1 MEKEAARLRDQELRA
16 EGWEWRFCGNARQ
29 TASLEET
36 YASLGMETLI
46 ERGVLGN
53 GENCRSC
60 FDAEGFAPGFETL
73 YTRGKAREN
82 GRFDDDLF
90 GE

>member
-1 MEKEAARLRDQELRA
+1 
-16 EGWEWRFCGNARQ
+16 
-29 TASLEET
+29 
-36 YASLGMETLI
+36 METLI